1 MPEHVEIALNILFM
15 PHLVVEH
22 LLKVRHVPLAVSA
35 VSCKPLGHMV
45 MDSAPE
51 IYSVN
56 KRP

>member
-1 MPEHVEIALNILFM
+1 MPEDVEIALNILFM

-45 MDSAPE
+45 MDSTPE